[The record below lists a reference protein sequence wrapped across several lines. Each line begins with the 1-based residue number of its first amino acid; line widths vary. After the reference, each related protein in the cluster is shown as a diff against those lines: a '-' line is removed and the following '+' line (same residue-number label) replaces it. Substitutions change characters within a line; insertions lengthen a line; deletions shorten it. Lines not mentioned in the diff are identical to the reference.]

1 MRCGFPLKL
10 GLTCMVRVVPPMLRC
25 RHHAKADRE
34 QVRAAQRARTRMEL
48 QREETA
54 STRSKFTALAFEH
67 GLEDRR
73 VIDAFAAWRAAKAAE
88 GGPNYPAWFLEEG
101 RR

>member
-1 MRCGFPLKL
+1 MRCGFPLKS
-10 GLTCMVRVVPPMLRC
+10 GLSCAVRVVPPMLRC

-34 QVRAAQRARTRMEL
+34 QVRAAQRARTLMDL

-54 STRSKFTALAFEH
+54 SAKSKFAALAFEH
-67 GLEDRR
+67 GLEDQRT
-73 VIDAFAAWRAAKAAE
+73 IDALTAWRAAKAAE
-88 GGPNYPAWFLEEG
+88 GGPNYPAWFLEEA